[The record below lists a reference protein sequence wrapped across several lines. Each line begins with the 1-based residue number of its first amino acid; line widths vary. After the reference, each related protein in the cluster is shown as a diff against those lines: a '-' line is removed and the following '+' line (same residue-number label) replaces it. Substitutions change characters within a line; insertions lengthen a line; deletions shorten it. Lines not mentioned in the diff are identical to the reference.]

1 MWSSCKFWCSLY
13 SRFWI
18 ICFFNY
24 LNTVHINPWIDLFQ
38 WTIGAIVS
46 VHWRLSLC
54 RPLWRSCCLFV
65 SLFLMYMYINLI
77 MFWVVYSVLSLSS
90 DFNYY
95 RWYVTFYF
103 PSKSKFLTLTFDM
116 DQNLFCG
123 IFLLVLRCHG
133 HDDWSLL
140 QTYHSSCLQMFNMRI
155 FYQPYIRFHD

>member
-1 MWSSCKFWCSLY
+1 MFIVFTFL
-13 SRFWI
+13 
-18 ICFFNY
+18 NY
-24 LNTVHINPWIDLFQ
+24 MFLKLPEHGTHQSMDWLLFQ

-46 VHWRLSLC
+46 VHWRSSLC
-54 RPLWRSCCLFV
+54 RPVWRSCCLFV
-65 SLFLMYMYINLI
+65 SLFHVYINLI

-103 PSKSKFLTLTFDM
+103 PSRSKFLTLTFDM
-116 DQNLFCG
+116 DQNLFCN

-140 QTYHSSCLQMFNMRI
+140 QNFHSSCLQMFNMRI
-155 FYQPYIRFHD
+155 FY